1 MRLFKEGIWKILYF
15 QHLSHMEVGLQLM
28 LLNSIDYSQELSVVI
43 NHCFSSWLA
52 PDVFFSAIM
61 CKSEAEE
68 NKC

>member
-1 MRLFKEGIWKILYF
+1 
-15 QHLSHMEVGLQLM
+15 MEVGLQLM